1 MDSKS
6 VLYSFRRCPY
16 AIRARLAIY
25 SAGIELELREVL
37 LRDKAP
43 KFLEISKSKTVPCLQ
58 TSDGIFDES
67 LDIMIW
73 ALNINDPNNWL
84 REIDK
89 SFELIETFDGPF
101 KNALDRTK
109 YPSRYPD
116 EDPIENRALAS
127 NYLDLIE
134 GRLNPCL
141 FGQNL
146 NLADIAILPFV
157 RQFAH
162 IDFNWFLSQPWP
174 RTIRWLE
181 NFKTSKMFNSV
192 MKKYPKW
199 EENDPITLFP

>member
-1 MDSKS
+1 MNSKP

-43 KFLEISKSKTVPCLQ
+43 KFLEVSKSKTVPCLQ
-58 TSDGIFDES
+58 TNDDIFDES

-89 SFELIETFDGPF
+89 SLKLIETCDGPF
-101 KNALDRTK
+101 KKALDRTK

-116 EDPIENRALAS
+116 EDPIENRVLAS
-127 NYLDLIE
+127 NYLYLIE
-134 GRLNPCL
+134 EQLKPCL

-174 RTIRWLE
+174 RTIQWLE
-181 NFKTSKMFNSV
+181 SFKTSQMFNSV

-199 EENDPITLFP
+199 EENDSITLFP

>member
-1 MDSKS
+1 MNSKP

-43 KFLEISKSKTVPCLQ
+43 KFLEVSKSKTVPCLQ
-58 TSDGIFDES
+58 TNDDIFDES

-89 SFELIETFDGPF
+89 SLELIETCDGPF
-101 KNALDRTK
+101 KKALDRTK

-116 EDPIENRALAS
+116 EDPIENRTLAS

-134 GRLNPCL
+134 GQLNPCL
-141 FGQNL
+141 FGQDL
-146 NLADIAILPFV
+146 NLADIATLPFV

-174 RTIRWLE
+174 KTIRWLE
-181 NFKTSKMFNSV
+181 NFKTSQMFHSV